1 MLKSCSRES
10 SQTVQWEKASIVI
23 WDAQVILILA
33 TRHNPRLGTSLR
45 PMLYLPAPCKWFGCV
60 EVRHTAREAF
70 TGQLSWAKTASSHF
84 TFTHTILE
92 VPCGAVEIMLLIWF
106 AWVVSLHQHK
116 KQWKR
121 KRRTWAWLVHMDLS
135 NQSLM
140 LLDIA
145 VLPPVSCRQWR
156 SVAFSNTAF
165 AGKNKHLAASVSSC

>member
-45 PMLYLPAPCKWFGCV
+45 PMLYLPAPWFGCV

-116 KQWKR
+116 KQWK
-121 KRRTWAWLVHMDLS
+121 KKKKKDMSLVGAHGPFKPIPDAPRYCSFAYSFL
-135 NQSLM
+135 Q
-140 LLDIA
+140 A
-145 VLPPVSCRQWR
+145 VEI
-156 SVAFSNTAF
+156 
-165 AGKNKHLAASVSSC
+165 